1 LLNYSAQQKA
11 SHKVSPKWN
20 GFYLFDQFDRG
31 KNETLKSWMPEKD
44 MLIK

>member
-20 GFYLFDQFDRG
+20 GFYLFW
-31 KNETLKSWMPEKD
+31 SIW
-44 MLIK
+44 